1 MAVMPIARDWFGDH
15 RLILYLLVTL
25 VAVGFYVSLVNQH
38 RFSRLN
44 AIKQKY
50 GFTNDPKS
58 YKDMTPDQA
67 HEVGCNLAEFEMPW
81 LYEFAWL
88 FDFLRV
94 STLYSSIIIAMS
106 VYRHLGLRVQT

>member
-1 MAVMPIARDWFGDH
+1 MALTPTAREWFGDH
-15 RLILYLLVTL
+15 PLILYLLVAS
-25 VAVGFYVSLVNQH
+25 VAVGLCVSLVNQQ

-44 AIKQKY
+44 AVKHKY

-58 YKDMTPDQA
+58 YMDMNPDQA
-67 HEVGCNLAEFEMPW
+67 HEVACNLAEFEMPW

-94 STLYSSIIIAMS
+94 RTL
-106 VYRHLGLRVQT
+106 